1 MGRPPDQA
9 CRSGYGAISSGGTC
23 WKEGFVLDYTD
34 RLLRLAIND
43 SDLTDEPPA
52 GADVDVAWLDPV
64 TDARTLS
71 LVRLAALVAV
81 GGAVPSYAAQ
91 ADAAV
96 DAGATAAEIVD
107 VLFGVIPVVG
117 LPCAVAAAPNVAMAL
132 GHDIND
138 ALEDPSGG
146 VRSAMRRAAR
156 WPSPAPRRR
165 LREETPS
172 FR

>member
-1 MGRPPDQA
+1 M
-9 CRSGYGAISSGGTC
+9 
-23 WKEGFVLDYTD
+23 DYTD

-43 SDLTDEPPA
+43 SDLTEEPTA
-52 GADVDVAWLDPV
+52 EADAAWLDPV

-81 GGAVPSYAAQ
+81 GGAVPSFAAQ

-117 LPCAVAAAPNVAMAL
+117 LPCAVAAAPNMAMAL
-132 GHDIND
+132 GYDVID
-138 ALEDPSGG
+138 ALEDPS
-146 VRSAMRRAAR
+146 RR
-156 WPSPAPRRR
+156 
-165 LREETPS
+165 
-172 FR
+172 